1 MSRPEMNFVSVS
13 SIATIDVYIPS
24 IHLAICNFS
33 CYETLGGDRRK
44 MRKGFVILVAI
55 ALITV
60 SAAAV
65 TVATLSD
72 DPGNSQQIKGL
83 TQDMA
88 AQSRMAA
95 LDADEE
101 SVMLLHYSEE
111 PPHASFFL
119 DMIFDKELGRRIDM
133 GHAVLFT
140 PTRPFIVEGVVINGT
155 YDNESGFVPFAM
167 ELWDENGRLL
177 YKLADISAAY
187 FSTKSGLTVIEIPA
201 IKIDGDFSVIFYS
214 RTSVSVGAYVGAS
227 NNMSFVVPRGFS
239 MEHAVTPEG
248 EPLEWAISV
257 VGRNA

>member
-1 MSRPEMNFVSVS
+1 
-13 SIATIDVYIPS
+13 
-24 IHLAICNFS
+24 
-33 CYETLGGDRRK
+33 
-44 MRKGFVILVAI
+44 MRKEFVILAAI
-55 ALITV
+55 AMITV

-65 TVATLSD
+65 VAVANLSD
-72 DPGNSQQIKGL
+72 DPGNSQQIKVL
-83 TQDMA
+83 TQDLA
-88 AQSRMAA
+88 AQSTMTA
-95 LDADEE
+95 LDAAGDAD
-101 SVMLLHYSEE
+101 VQLLHYSEE
-111 PPHASFFL
+111 PPGAYFFL

-140 PTRPFIVEGVVINGT
+140 PARPFIVEGVVINGT
-155 YDNESGFVPFAM
+155 YDNESGFVPFAV

-177 YKLADISAAY
+177 YKLTDISVAY
-187 FSTKSGLTVIEIPA
+187 FSTKPELTVIEIPA

-257 VGRNA
+257 VGRDA